1 MNMSNQPNDKIAKL
15 ARRSARPGS
24 LAGALG
30 ELMSI
35 LGVRASDADLVARW
49 DAIMGA
55 EIASIAQL
63 AAIKKMRDGR
73 FNIVLRPSVP
83 AYALQL
89 SYMTPEI
96 TARIN
101 KYFGRDAVG
110 KISFRK

>member
-1 MNMSNQPNDKIAKL
+1 MNMSNQQNDKTDKL
-15 ARRSARPGS
+15 ARRSARPGT
-24 LAGALG
+24 LASALG
-30 ELMSI
+30 DLMQI
-35 LGVRASDADLVARW
+35 LGVRASDADLVSRW
-49 DAIMGA
+49 DAIMGV
-55 EIASIAQL
+55 EIASIARI

-73 FNIVLRPSVP
+73 FNIVLRPAVP